1 MMKRGRNEHKE
12 YVIEMLNKLDD
23 TDETFLKQLCVIIR
37 KHIDK
42 SRGR

>member
-1 MMKRGRNEHKE
+1 MMKPVKNEYKE
-12 YVIEMLNKLDD
+12 YIIEMLNKLDD
-23 TDETFLKQLCVIIR
+23 TDEAFLKQLCVIIR